1 MPYTETHEI
10 TIGPITLPAGVMV
23 DVKTTVGTGGLDA
36 VTITGSTPSS
46 KADTVAL
53 LQAAFAALIVA
64 ASAEGVGAPV
74 FQSPVAPLPP
84 APSIPPV
91 AS

>member
-10 TIGPITLPAGVMV
+10 TIGPITLPAGVTV
-23 DVKTTVGTGGLDA
+23 DVAIATGTGGQSA
-36 VTITGSTPSS
+36 VTITGPTSTA

-53 LQAAFAALIVA
+53 LQAAFALMMTA

-74 FQSPVAPLPP
+74 FTAPP
-84 APSIPPV
+84 APVTP
-91 AS
+91 